1 MVQFDL
7 AEMPDEFE
15 SGGNGKPR
23 VQEGR
28 GMFLVTK
35 VEELPDY
42 IKVTSEVVAH
52 EDAAS
57 LSNPM
62 TDRLTTTGKFA
73 HRGLLFARA
82 CGVLTDETI
91 KTAQAGKKTLEFPI
105 ENLFGRTFCA
115 TVVHRTTDKGTFA
128 NFKWDYCTP
137 AVGAGQGY
145 PVDKE
150 LV

>member
-1 MVQFDL
+1 MVNFNLTEAPED
-7 AEMPDEFE
+7 FE
-15 SGGNGKPR
+15 AGGNGKPR
-23 VQEGR
+23 VQEGK

-35 VEELPDY
+35 AEELIDY
-42 IKVTSEVVAH
+42 IKVTSETVAH
-52 EDAAS
+52 ESEGSIGS
-57 LSNPM
+57 LM

-91 KTAQAGKKTLEFPI
+91 KTAQAGKKTLDFPV
-105 ENLFGRTFCA
+105 EDLFGRTFCA